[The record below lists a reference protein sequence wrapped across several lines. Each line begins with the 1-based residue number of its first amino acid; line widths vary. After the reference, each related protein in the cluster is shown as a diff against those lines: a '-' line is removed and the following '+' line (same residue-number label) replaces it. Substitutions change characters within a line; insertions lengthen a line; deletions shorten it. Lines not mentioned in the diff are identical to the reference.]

1 MIPLSR
7 IDVTP
12 QKAAQFNAKGIS
24 CVEELVS
31 FFPRKYYDF
40 TKRTKIADLEEGAIC
55 RVSGEIVSCT
65 CYDRVDAVLRD
76 ETGEM
81 KLTWFGGCYFSS
93 RMAPG
98 AKFSFCGKV
107 TFFRGWPTMTQPLFH
122 GEGSNSLAHIYP
134 IYSKIKGMSAEYLQ
148 KKIDA
153 GLSCLAV
160 NSPWSEQDAFA
171 KAAGLPD
178 RIQSLR
184 QMHIPSS
191 GDAWKAANKRIAF
204 DQIFQFY
211 QEMFLRQNTRR
222 FVKGTPFP
230 NSEKTREFIAS
241 LPFPL
246 TADQDKAVNTIIDK
260 TKVGEGLQALIT
272 GDVGCGKTAVAAIAA
287 VLAWENGYQSIIM
300 APTLILAKQHFD
312 EISAMTEPLGVRAAL
327 LTSETKAKEKRQIL
341 SGLAD
346 GAIHFLIGTHAVL
359 SRDLVF
365 HALGMTIVDEEHRFG
380 THQKQL
386 LEEFDKVGAHH
397 LSMTA
402 TPIPRSYASAIYGT
416 NMDIITIETMP
427 AGRKPIITAQYID
440 RTKAYEKLLEEIA
453 KGHQCYI
460 VCPFIEDSDSEQFQD
475 VLSVNTVF
483 EEIQE
488 YCKTNAP
495 NVRVG
500 CISGDMKKA
509 DITKTVDLFASG
521 FFSILVSTTIVE
533 VGVNVPNATAIAIMN
548 AERFGMSALHQLR
561 GRVGRKGDQGYCYLV
576 SEKLNEKLHA
586 LCELQS
592 GFKIAEMD
600 MKLRGPGDILGAD
613 QTGDSAIIETILKWP
628 KMATRIREYF
638 VQKAA

>member
-1 MIPLSR
+1 
-7 IDVTP
+7 
-12 QKAAQFNAKGIS
+12 
-24 CVEELVS
+24 
-31 FFPRKYYDF
+31 
-40 TKRTKIADLEEGAIC
+40 
-55 RVSGEIVSCT
+55 
-65 CYDRVDAVLRD
+65 
-76 ETGEM
+76 
-81 KLTWFGGCYFSS
+81 
-93 RMAPG
+93 
-98 AKFSFCGKV
+98 
-107 TFFRGWPTMTQPLFH
+107 
-122 GEGSNSLAHIYP
+122 
-134 IYSKIKGMSAEYLQ
+134 
-148 KKIDA
+148 
-153 GLSCLAV
+153 
-160 NSPWSEQDAFA
+160 
-171 KAAGLPD
+171 
-178 RIQSLR
+178 
-184 QMHIPSS
+184 
-191 GDAWKAANKRIAF
+191 
-204 DQIFQFY
+204 
-211 QEMFLRQNTRR
+211 
-222 FVKGTPFP
+222 
-230 NSEKTREFIAS
+230 
-241 LPFPL
+241 
-246 TADQDKAVNTIIDK
+246 
-260 TKVGEGLQALIT
+260 
-272 GDVGCGKTAVAAIAA
+272 
-287 VLAWENGYQSIIM
+287 
-300 APTLILAKQHFD
+300 
-312 EISAMTEPLGVRAAL
+312 
-327 LTSETKAKEKRQIL
+327 
-341 SGLAD
+341 
-346 GAIHFLIGTHAVL
+346 
-359 SRDLVF
+359 
-365 HALGMTIVDEEHRFG
+365 
-380 THQKQL
+380 
-386 LEEFDKVGAHH
+386 
-397 LSMTA
+397 
-402 TPIPRSYASAIYGT
+402 
-416 NMDIITIETMP
+416 MP

>member
-1 MIPLSR
+1 
-7 IDVTP
+7 
-12 QKAAQFNAKGIS
+12 
-24 CVEELVS
+24 
-31 FFPRKYYDF
+31 
-40 TKRTKIADLEEGAIC
+40 
-55 RVSGEIVSCT
+55 
-65 CYDRVDAVLRD
+65 
-76 ETGEM
+76 
-81 KLTWFGGCYFSS
+81 
-93 RMAPG
+93 
-98 AKFSFCGKV
+98 
-107 TFFRGWPTMTQPLFH
+107 MTQPLFH